1 MLLKTQFSASE
12 GIRFIARS
20 SSTVK
25 LFSPKNQSIQQTGLQ
40 HETEKIW
47 LIHITEFLFST
58 CWMPL

>member
-1 MLLKTQFSASE
+1 MLLKTQYSAGE

-40 HETEKIW
+40 HETKKIC
-47 LIHITEFLFST
+47 LIYTVIDLCMLLE
-58 CWMPL
+58 